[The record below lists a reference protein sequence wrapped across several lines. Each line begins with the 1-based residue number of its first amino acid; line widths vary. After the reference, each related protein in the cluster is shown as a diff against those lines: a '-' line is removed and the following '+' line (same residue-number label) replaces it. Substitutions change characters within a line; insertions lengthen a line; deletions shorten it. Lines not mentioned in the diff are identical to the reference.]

1 MSCCERYRN
10 VPALSKKD
18 PLDAAMFM
26 IQEIG
31 VAPVPGDGFY
41 QEGKF
46 GDECVFQISPFVKST
61 SSTIRYSP
69 DRFDVVYLHC

>member
-1 MSCCERYRN
+1 
-10 VPALSKKD
+10 
-18 PLDAAMFM
+18 MFM

-46 GDECVFQISPFVKST
+46 GDECVPNLHYRTGLGVATTVPNI
-61 SSTIRYSP
+61 
-69 DRFDVVYLHC
+69 YLVHWTGQVHAFYLRA

>member
-1 MSCCERYRN
+1 MRCCGRYRG

-26 IQEIG
+26 IKEIG

-41 QEGKF
+41 REGTF
-46 GDECVFQISPFVKST
+46 GDECVLTLPLAPAETKRSCEDFGH
-61 SSTIRYSP
+61 
-69 DRFDVVYLHC
+69 LHLK

>member
-1 MSCCERYRN
+1 MA
-10 VPALSKKD
+10 ALSKKN

-26 IQEIG
+26 IKEIG

-46 GDECVFQISPFVKST
+46 GDECVSACTFVEAISQSFVSVLPGIQ
-61 SSTIRYSP
+61 SITI
-69 DRFDVVYLHC
+69 FVVRQNG

>member
-1 MSCCERYRN
+1 MLFCERYRN

-46 GDECVFQISPFVKST
+46 GDECVSDFNLRQVNF
-61 SSTIRYSP
+61 
-69 DRFDVVYLHC
+69 

>member
-1 MSCCERYRN
+1 MGGVLECRVCERYRN

-46 GDECVFQISPFVKST
+46 GDECVFRLEP
-61 SSTIRYSP
+61 SSSQLLALFRCLS
-69 DRFDVVYLHC
+69 